1 MYGAFLLRRAWSA
14 ATAFLRAEARL
25 VCVGAPYLAGMCA
38 TGRETSVALTIL
50 NSPDREAARPIV
62 RSLACRWNPQL
73 WVTRVD

>member
-50 NSPDREAARPIV
+50 NSPERPRALIV
-62 RSLACRWNPQL
+62 RMPVGPSTLG
-73 WVTRVD
+73 D